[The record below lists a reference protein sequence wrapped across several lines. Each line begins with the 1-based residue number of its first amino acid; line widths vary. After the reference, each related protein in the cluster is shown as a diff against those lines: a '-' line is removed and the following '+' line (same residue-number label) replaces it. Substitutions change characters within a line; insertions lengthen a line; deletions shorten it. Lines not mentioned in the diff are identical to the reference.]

1 MIIDGLEKFYK
12 KVRDNENEITDR
24 QCVADALS
32 RELYDLNIAS
42 EKKDVRALLD
52 DKSNR
57 LIKLEQELNKLKVSN
72 ETIAF
77 KIMACYDARVRFNKE
92 YKNSI
97 FMAIE
102 RVVNEYFNRNFLIT
116 IDDNN
121 YYLVED
127 KEIIRLPFNEV
138 DEEFINYDI
147 TNSQEKPWDLFVVMD
162 ETVDPNISDVIS
174 DFLVYLF
181 LEKSNHQVLYMNEP
195 EMTEVVNGFLRKK
208 LDKTSLQRERNLLK

>member
-1 MIIDGLEKFYK
+1 MTIDELEKFYK

-97 FMAIE
+97 FRAIE

-147 TNSQEKPWDLFVVMD
+147 TNSQEKPWDLFVLMD
-162 ETVDPNISDVIS
+162 VGVEPDICDIIS

-195 EMTEVVNGFLRKK
+195 EMTEVVNRFLREK

>member
-32 RELYDLNIAS
+32 RELYDLNIVS

-97 FMAIE
+97 FRAIE

-147 TNSQEKPWDLFVVMD
+147 TNSQEKPWDLFVLMD
-162 ETVDPNISDVIS
+162 VGVEPDICDIIS

>member
-97 FMAIE
+97 FRAIE

-147 TNSQEKPWDLFVVMD
+147 TNSQEKPWDLFVLMD
-162 ETVDPNISDVIS
+162 VGVEPDICDIIS

-195 EMTEVVNGFLRKK
+195 EMTEVVNRFLREK

>member
-1 MIIDGLEKFYK
+1 MTIDELERFYK
-12 KVRDNENEITDR
+12 KVRDNESEIKDR

-42 EKKDVRALLD
+42 EKKDVRTLIE
-52 DKSNR
+52 DKSKKLR
-57 LIKLEQELNKLKVSN
+57 KLEQELNKLKVSN

-77 KIMACYDARVRFNKE
+77 KITACYDARVRFNKE

-97 FMAIE
+97 FRAIE
-102 RVVNEYFNRNFLIT
+102 RVVNEYFNRKFLIT

-127 KEIIRLPFNEV
+127 KEIIKLPFNEV
-138 DEEFINYDI
+138 DEEFVNYDI
-147 TNSQEKPWDLFVVMD
+147 TNSQEKPWDLFVLMNVGVEPD
-162 ETVDPNISDVIS
+162 IHEIIS

-181 LEKSNHQVLYMNEP
+181 WEKSKHQVLYMNES
-195 EMTEVVNGFLRKK
+195 EMAEVVNGFLRKK
-208 LDKTSLQRERNLLK
+208 LDKTSLQNGRNLLK

>member
-1 MIIDGLEKFYK
+1 MTIDELEKFYK

-97 FMAIE
+97 FRAIE

-138 DEEFINYDI
+138 DEEFVNYDI

>member
-1 MIIDGLEKFYK
+1 MTIDELEKFYK

-97 FMAIE
+97 FRAIE